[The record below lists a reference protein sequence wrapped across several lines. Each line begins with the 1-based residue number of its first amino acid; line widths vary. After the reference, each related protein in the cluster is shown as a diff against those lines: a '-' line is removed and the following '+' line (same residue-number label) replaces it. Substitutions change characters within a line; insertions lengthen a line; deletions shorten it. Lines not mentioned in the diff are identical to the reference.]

1 MPALMSTPPA
11 APPVEPVTVERT
23 DTGQFL
29 LRHPDGATALADSL
43 DGAWQAL
50 MAQAA
55 TVPPPMRPVAA
66 RTRRWVLVL
75 AVALPVVWLVA
86 LYLALGSVKAEVA
99 GVEPDAARTRALEA
113 RIGALE
119 AEVARLGGAL
129 EAARAD
135 AERAEAAPAPR
146 PTPPSA
152 GPSSAGP
159 PSAAPPS
166 ATPPAGPAR

>member
-1 MPALMSTPPA
+1 MPTPPA

-29 LRHPDGATALADSL
+29 LRHPEGATALADSL
-43 DGAWQAL
+43 DAAWQAL

-99 GVEPDAARTRALEA
+99 GVQPDAAGTRALEA

-129 EAARAD
+129 EEARAAARAPRP
-135 AERAEAAPAPR
+135 ASPSPAP
-146 PTPPSA
+146 PNPAPPPSGKPP
-152 GPSSAGP
+152 GPV
-159 PSAAPPS
+159 APDGS
-166 ATPPAGPAR
+166 PAGPAR